1 MRNTLNK
8 MKIVK
13 LCALAILIIGGLI
26 FFNQIEAARLS
37 ISQVTFELTGNRGD
51 VLVNRLRVFNPTNSS
66 IAIEMEIE
74 DFAAAGEEGEVIV
87 KEAETETYSLA
98 KWIRVSSGSF
108 TLGPNEQKFV
118 DFIITI
124 PLSAEP
130 GGKYGSVLA
139 TTKGIM
145 SPDEEMAGAA
155 ISTKVGALV
164 LLTVSGDV
172 VENLEVKE
180 FSVPSFSETGPVP
193 FLIRFENTGTVHVIP
208 RGYVTITD
216 WRSKKVIDIE
226 FPQHTVIPGS
236 VRRVKALWDK
246 KWAFGRFTA
255 TLVGNYGTGN
265 VPLKPPVVVFW
276 LFPWRIALGVFI
288 VSALVITYF
297 VKTRKRWK
305 MALKILIRGE
315 RH

>member
-1 MRNTLNK
+1 
-8 MKIVK
+8 MKVVK
-13 LCALAILIIGGLI
+13 LYALAILIIGGLI
-26 FFNQIEAARLS
+26 LFNQVKAARLS
-37 ISQVTFELTGNRGD
+37 ISPVTFELTGNPGD
-51 VLVNRLRVFNPTNSS
+51 VLVNKLRIFNPSDSS

-87 KEAETETYSLA
+87 KEAENVTYSLA
-98 KWIRVSSGSF
+98 QWINVTPQKF
-108 TLGPNEQKFV
+108 TLEANEQKFV

-124 PLSAEP
+124 PLNAEP

-139 TTKGIM
+139 TIKGVI
-145 SPDEEMAGAA
+145 SPGEEITGAA

-180 FSVPSFSETGPVP
+180 FSVPSFSETGPIP
-193 FLIRFENTGTVHVIP
+193 FMIRFENKGTVHVRP

-216 WRSKKVIDIE
+216 WRSEKVIDIE

-236 VRRVKALWDK
+236 VRRVEALWDK

-265 VPLKPPVVVFW
+265 IPLKPPVVVFW
-276 LFPWRIALGVFI
+276 VFPWRIALGIFI
-288 VSALVITYF
+288 TLALVTTYF

-305 MALKILIRGE
+305 MALRILIKGE

>member
-1 MRNTLNK
+1 

-13 LCALAILIIGGLI
+13 LYVLAILIIGGLI
-26 FFNQIEAARLS
+26 FFNQVKAARLS
-37 ISQVTFELTGNRGD
+37 ISPVTFELTGNPGD
-51 VLVNRLRVFNPTNSS
+51 VLVNKLRIFNPTNSS
-66 IAIEMEIE
+66 IAIKMEID
-74 DFAAAGEEGEVIV
+74 DFAVAGEEGEVIV
-87 KEAETETYSLA
+87 KEAENVTYSLA
-98 KWIRVSSGSF
+98 KWIRVDPQAF
-108 TLGPNEQKFV
+108 TLKPNEQKFV

-124 PLSAEP
+124 PLNAEP

-139 TTKGIM
+139 TTKGVI
-145 SPDEEMAGAA
+145 SPGEEMTGAA
-155 ISTKVGALV
+155 ISVKVGALV

-180 FSVPSFSETGPVP
+180 FSVPSFSETGPIP
-193 FLIRFENTGTVHVIP
+193 FIIRFENTGTVHVRP

-216 WRSKKVIDIE
+216 WRSEKVIDIE

-236 VRRVKALWDK
+236 VRKIKTSWDK

-255 TLVGNYGTGN
+255 TLVGNYGTSN
-265 VPLKPPVVVFW
+265 IPLKPPVVVFW
-276 LFPWRIALGVFI
+276 LFPWRIALGMFI
-288 VSALVITYF
+288 TLALVMTYF

-305 MALKILIRGE
+305 MALRILIKGE

>member
-1 MRNTLNK
+1 MRNTLSK
-8 MKIVK
+8 MKVVK
-13 LCALAILIIGGLI
+13 LYALAILIIGGLI
-26 FFNQIEAARLS
+26 FFNQIKAARLS
-37 ISQVTFELTGNRGD
+37 ISPVTFELTGNPGD
-51 VLVNRLRVFNPTNSS
+51 VLVNKLRIFNPTNSS

-74 DFAAAGEEGEVIV
+74 DFAVAGEEGEVIV
-87 KEAETETYSLA
+87 KEAENETYSLA
-98 KWIRVSSGSF
+98 KWIRVSPGSF
-108 TLGPNEQKFV
+108 TLRPNEQKFV

-124 PLSAEP
+124 PLNAEP

-172 VENLEVKE
+172 VENLEIKE
-180 FSVPSFSETGPVP
+180 FSVPSFSETGPIP
-193 FLIRFENTGTVHVIP
+193 FVIRFENTGTVHVRP

-216 WRSKKVIDIE
+216 WRSEKVIDIE
-226 FPQHTVIPGS
+226 FSQHTVIPGS
-236 VRRVKALWDK
+236 VRKIKTLWDK

-265 VPLKPPVVVFW
+265 IPLKPPVVVFW
-276 LFPWRIALGVFI
+276 VFPWRIALGLFI
-288 VSALVITYF
+288 TLALVTTYF

-305 MALKILIRGE
+305 MALRILIKGE